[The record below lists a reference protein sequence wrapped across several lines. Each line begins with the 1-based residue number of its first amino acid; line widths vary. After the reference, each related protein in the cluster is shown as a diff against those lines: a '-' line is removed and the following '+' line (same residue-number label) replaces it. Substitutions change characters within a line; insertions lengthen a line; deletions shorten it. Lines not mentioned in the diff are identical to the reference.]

1 MLQAIRNMLSD
12 IRVINALSL
21 EAERLARVAGQEQPG
36 AEHYLLAALAL
47 EEGSAR
53 RALLRIDADPARVRG
68 AIAAQHRRALFRAGI
83 AAPAEGE
90 EALQTA
96 PPKLFDAAA
105 SGKALVQAL
114 PALRRAHGNGPLRGA
129 HVLLAVADM
138 PHSTAGRSLVLMG
151 VDLDRLAAAAE
162 RELQELAGA

>member
-36 AEHYLLAALAL
+36 AEHYLLAAL

-83 AAPAEGE
+83 AAPAEAE
-90 EALQTA
+90 EALQAA
-96 PPKLFDAAA
+96 PPRLFDAAA

-129 HVLLAVADM
+129 HVLLAVAEM
-138 PHSTAGRSLVLMG
+138 PHSTAARSLVLMG